1 MNAIDRSTILRLS
14 THGRWPSV
22 SIYLPVD
29 HLGIRTDADR
39 IRLRNLI
46 KDAHERLAVDGE
58 RSGDIDVLLAGAV
71 DVAGNEPLW
80 AGGPNGLAI
89 FADADGTETFWL
101 DVDPPEIM
109 VVGDRFY
116 LRPLYGALID
126 DTRVWAL
133 AIDLNKTHL
142 FRLDRMGIEE
152 VALPAGTPTSMAEDM
167 QYDLHEESLQYHT
180 VPGATPEGVAPGSNA
195 AMFHGHGGIK
205 DVDHMQRQRFMQEL
219 SRGVVDVI
227 GAQTGD
233 PLVLLGA
240 DYLMVDFRSTSAYPN
255 IAHEQIA
262 GATDYLSPA
271 DVHRAVLVAIGPR
284 LEAGRTADLE
294 EYREFATS
302 SRASDDAAE
311 ILAAAA
317 SGRVKTLLM
326 DDSAGPWG
334 WFDRTTFDVTHLCQ
348 LEPRY
353 LRDTAEA
360 PSNPDLFDCGWDLI
374 DLAAAETLK
383 HGGKVRAY
391 RGEASP
397 IKGAA
402 AVFRY

>member
-1 MNAIDRSTILRLS
+1 MNAIDRDTILRLS

-39 IRLRNLI
+39 IRLRNLVR
-46 KDAHERLAVDGE
+46 DARDRLEADGE
-58 RSGDIDVLLAGAV
+58 RAGDIDALLAGAV

-80 AGGPNGLAI
+80 GGGPNGLAV
-89 FADADGTETFWL
+89 FADEAGTETFWL
-101 DVDPPEIM
+101 DADPPELM

-116 LRPLYGALID
+116 LRPLYGALAN

-142 FRLDRMGIEE
+142 FRLDRMSIEE
-152 VALPAGTPTSMAEDM
+152 IDLPAGTPTSLAEDM
-167 QYDLHEESLQYHT
+167 QYDQGEESLQYHT
-180 VPGATPEGVAPGSNA
+180 VPGATPEGVSPGSNA
-195 AMFHGHGGIK
+195 AMYHGHGGSK

-219 SRGVVDVI
+219 SRGVVKVI
-227 GAQTGD
+227 GAESAD
-233 PLVLLGA
+233 PLVLLGV
-240 DYLMVDFRSTSAYPN
+240 DYLVEDFRAVSAY
-255 IAHEQIA
+255 AHVAKEQVV

-284 LEAGRTADLE
+284 LEAKRAVDLE
-294 EYREFATS
+294 EYQQFATS

-311 ILAAAA
+311 IVAAAA
-317 SGRVKTLLM
+317 AGRVKTLLM
-326 DDSAGPWG
+326 DDSSGPWG
-334 WFDRTTFDVTHLCQ
+334 WFDRETFDVTHLCPI
-348 LEPRY
+348 EPRY
-353 LRDTAEA
+353 LRDTSAA

-397 IKGAA
+397 IQGAA